1 LSRKVKEK
9 SLFDFLEEQPFIQE
23 TLNVKLDFSQF
34 VGDPMVEIGR
44 LGLVEFCGKD
54 KFDSFEE
61 LKQEV
66 TKLFNIYTFKTS
78 GRIGQVFSSNSKFT
92 HNSTGKDLNERF
104 RQSLELYDGLI
115 KESYSGYCLSCG
127 KKDNLCSVSK
137 TIFPLT
143 SGHSNANFT
152 SNFSNKFLMCKECM
166 TSLFFAP
173 INMQKTSGRMGFM
186 ISNNEEINE
195 FWSEENIDEFNANIV
210 KSVDSLVD
218 SKINIFENFIYNVL
232 EELQEEELFG
242 DITFYL
248 ISNVDK
254 GSEIN
259 VVHVSENQMKF
270 LHNVAPKF
278 FKNELPTKQND
289 EWNYLIFKYSS
300 QDNSGKF
307 RIRKESIDGNTK
319 TIKFK
324 EEVID
329 NKNYKSTMKYF
340 NPLISNFIQGKSI
353 LYYFKKNLCSWK
365 LTTIYLKEIKG
376 MREERLNIIKK
387 VADNL
392 QVLNNDDDKEF
403 IRKVIFPIERT
414 KSQSELRTKLR
425 EFMRK
430 LLAKPDKPLLFTA
443 DEMVL
448 QILPNGESWYET
460 KDILLIAL
468 YEQLTFDDEIE
479 EELANLTINEG
490 DDEDE

>member
-1 LSRKVKEK
+1 MV
-9 SLFDFLEEQPFIQE
+9 
-23 TLNVKLDFSQF
+23 LDFSKS

-44 LGLVEFCGKD
+44 LGLIEFCKKD

-61 LKQEV
+61 LNKEIE
-66 TKLFNIYTFKTS
+66 KLFNIYTFKTS

-92 HNSTGKDLNERF
+92 HNSTGKDLNERLK
-104 RQSLELYDGLI
+104 QALELYNGLI

-143 SGHSNANFT
+143 TGNSNANFT
-152 SNFSNKFLMCKECM
+152 SNFSNQFLMCKVCM
-166 TSLFFAP
+166 SSLFFAP
-173 INMQKTSGRMGFM
+173 INMQKISGRMGFM
-186 ISNNEEINE
+186 ISNNEEINK
-195 FWSEENIDEFNANIV
+195 FWSEENIDELKGNLS
-210 KSVDSLVD
+210 KGLDSLVD
-218 SKINIFENFIYNVL
+218 SKINIFENFIYSMI

-259 VVHVSENQMKF
+259 VVHILENKIRF
-270 LHNVAPKF
+270 INHVAPKF
-278 FKNELPTKQND
+278 FKNELPTKQKD

-300 QDNSGKF
+300 KDSNGKF
-307 RIRKESIDGNTK
+307 RTRKETIDGKAK

-324 EEVID
+324 EEIIE
-329 NKNYKSTMKYF
+329 NRQYKSTVKYF

-353 LYYFKKNLCSWK
+353 LGFFKQNRCSWN
-365 LTTIYLKEIKG
+365 LTKIYLKEIKS
-376 MREERLNIIKK
+376 MREERLNVIKR

-392 QVLNNDDDKEF
+392 QLFNEDDDKTF
-403 IRKVIFPIERT
+403 YKKIVRPIEMT
-414 KSQSELRTKLR
+414 KSQTEFREKLR
-425 EFMRK
+425 ILMKKFLSKSDE
-430 LLAKPDKPLLFTA
+430 PLFTA

-448 QILPNGESWYET
+448 YILPSGESWYEI

-468 YEQLTFDDEIE
+468 NHPKLSRQFFKKSNSLPTCYFMTHVPSLLVDFHHSLFCKIHY
-479 EELANLTINEG
+479 
-490 DDEDE
+490 

>member
-1 LSRKVKEK
+1 LSKKIKEK
-9 SLFDFLEEQPFIQE
+9 SLFDYAEDKQVVQVP
-23 TLNVKLDFSQF
+23 LNMKLDFSQS

-44 LGLVEFCGKD
+44 LGLIEFCGKEN
-54 KFDSFEE
+54 FESFEE
-61 LKQEV
+61 LKKEV

-104 RQSLELYDGLI
+104 RQSLELYDEMT

-127 KKDNLCSVSK
+127 QKDNLCSVSK

-143 SGHSNANFT
+143 TGNSNANFT

-173 INMQKTSGRMGFM
+173 INMQKTTGRMGFM
-186 ISNNEEINE
+186 ISNNEDINK

-210 KSVDSLVD
+210 KNVDSLVD
-218 SKINIFENFIYNVL
+218 SKINIFENFIYNII
-232 EELQEEELFG
+232 EELQEEKLFG

-248 ISNVDK
+248 ISNVDR
-254 GSEIN
+254 GSEVN
-259 VVHVSENQMKF
+259 VVHITEDHMRF
-270 LHNVAPKF
+270 LHSVAPKF
-278 FKNELPTKQND
+278 FKNELPTKQKD

-300 QDNSGKF
+300 LDNSGKS
-307 RIRKESIDGNTK
+307 RTRKESVDGKAK

-353 LYYFKKNLCSWK
+353 LYYFKKNLCSWN
-365 LTTIYLKEIKG
+365 LTAIYLKEIKG

-392 QVLNNDDDKEF
+392 QLFNEDDKTF
-403 IRKVIFPIERT
+403 YTKFVRPIEMT
-414 KSQSELRTKLR
+414 KSQTEFRENLRIL
-425 EFMRK
+425 MRK
-430 LLAKPDKPLLFTA
+430 FLSKSDRPLFTA

-448 QILPNGESWYET
+448 YILPSGESWYET

-468 YEQLTFDDEIE
+468 YEKMNLNAETIE
-479 EELANLTINEG
+479 NLNEG

>member
-1 LSRKVKEK
+1 MV
-9 SLFDFLEEQPFIQE
+9 
-23 TLNVKLDFSQF
+23 LDFSNS

-54 KFDSFEE
+54 RFDGIEE
-61 LKQEV
+61 LEQEV

-92 HNSTGKDLNERF
+92 HNSTGKDLNERLK
-104 RQSLELYDGLI
+104 QAVELYDGLI
-115 KESYSGYCLSCG
+115 KESFDGYCLSCG

-143 SGHSNANFT
+143 TGNSNANFT

-173 INMQKTSGRMGFM
+173 INMQKTTGRMGFM
-186 ISNNEEINE
+186 ISNNEEINK
-195 FWSEENIDEFNANIV
+195 FWSEENIQEFHANIL
-210 KSVDSLVD
+210 KNMDSLVD
-218 SKINIFENFIYNVL
+218 SKINIFENFIYHMI

-259 VVHVSENQMKF
+259 VVHISEKQMKF
-270 LHNVAPKF
+270 LYSVAPKF
-278 FKNELPTKQND
+278 FKNELPTKQKD

-300 QDNSGKF
+300 KDKSGKF
-307 RIRKESIDGNTK
+307 RTRKESIDGKVK
-319 TIKFK
+319 TIKFQ
-324 EEVID
+324 EDVIEK
-329 NKNYKSTMKYF
+329 KNYKSTMKYF

-392 QVLNNDDDKEF
+392 QLFNEDDKTF
-403 IRKVIFPIERT
+403 YTKVVRPIEMT
-414 KSQSELRTKLR
+414 KSQTEFRENLRVL
-425 EFMRK
+425 MRK
-430 LLAKPDKPLLFTA
+430 FLSKSDDPLFTA

-448 QILPNGESWYET
+448 YILPSGESWYET

-468 YEQLTFDDEIE
+468 YEKMNLKEDDIE
-479 EELANLTINEG
+479 NLNVGDNEN
-490 DDEDE
+490 E